1 MIFRRLGSRSLS
13 RTWWR
18 RWWTSWSPGRRSEE
32 RRWRTLIIIY
42 NSYNY
47 NYYQVVDTCDRL
59 LDELVCEMFGVAPLS
74 DDERA
79 VRQVLGEIINESVE
93 KADM

>member
-1 MIFRRLGSRSLS
+1 M
-13 RTWWR
+13 
-18 RWWTSWSPGRRSEE
+18 
-32 RRWRTLIIIY
+32 
-42 NSYNY
+42 NNN
-47 NYYQVVDTCDRL
+47 NYYYSQVVDTCDRL

>member
-1 MIFRRLGSRSLS
+1 M
-13 RTWWR
+13 
-18 RWWTSWSPGRRSEE
+18 
-32 RRWRTLIIIY
+32 
-42 NSYNY
+42 NNNNY
-47 NYYQVVDTCDRL
+47 NYSQVVDTCDRL

-93 KADM
+93 KADMEAVFDCL